1 MAKEKGRENKD
12 GREEKQ
18 GELEKDIK
26 LYTPD
31 DLPEETHLYMPP
43 QEEREGFL
51 DSVKDYWDEIK
62 PKDAFGYAKYAALST
77 MPAAMSAYM
86 LWKLPPRLHEDMNYV
101 LSSATGISAAIGQ
114 EEVALAT
121 GIAYAVSQAV
131 YGIKIKSG
139 HHVLSGLQ
147 GIVTGMKKV
156 DKSGMNK
163 ADKTRLDKA
172 LTAAE
177 ALLKYFSTS
186 SMAKKKA
193 A

>member
-1 MAKEKGRENKD
+1 MPKDKKERERKEN
-12 GREEKQ
+12 E

-26 LYTPD
+26 LYTPE
-31 DLPEETHLYMPP
+31 DLPKETHLYMPP

-51 DSVKDYWDEIK
+51 DSVRDYWEAIK
-62 PKDAFGYAKYAALST
+62 PINAFDYAKYAALST

-86 LWKLPPRLHEDMNYV
+86 LWKMPPRLHEDMNYM
-101 LSSATGISAAIGQ
+101 LSAATGVSAVLGQ
-114 EEVALAT
+114 EEIAVAT

-156 DKSGMNK
+156 DKSSMNPK
-163 ADKTRLDKA
+163 DRTKLDKA
-172 LTAAE
+172 LKAAE
-177 ALLKYFSTS
+177 SMLKYFSS
-186 SMAKKKA
+186 LKSKA

>member
-1 MAKEKGRENKD
+1 MPKEKKEEERNEN
-12 GREEKQ
+12 E

-26 LYTPD
+26 LYTPED
-31 DLPEETHLYMPP
+31 MPKETHLYMPP
-43 QEEREGFL
+43 QEEREKFL
-51 DSVKDYWDEIK
+51 DSVQDYWEEIK
-62 PKDAFGYAKYAALST
+62 PRSAFDYAKYAALST
-77 MPAAMSAYM
+77 MPGAMSVYM
-86 LWKLPPRLHEDMNYV
+86 LWKMPPRLHEDMNYV
-101 LSSATGISAAIGQ
+101 LSSATGISAALGQ

-156 DKSGMNK
+156 DKSSMNPK
-163 ADKTRLDKA
+163 DRTKLEKA
-172 LTAAE
+172 LKAAE
-177 ALLKYFSTS
+177 GMLKCFSS
-186 SMAKKKA
+186 LKSKA